1 MSVSFLPFSL
11 AASYSHFPP
20 PLFGLVVLLFS
31 DGSFERLLHPFTPP
45 FFGTFVFLLL
55 HSLTI
60 TTTTTTIIYWN
71 RTEQMTYTVWRAEV
85 HMTMMGLMGWRG
97 SWLNGKVEKEA
108 VAELE
113 RGCCCLLINL

>member
-55 HSLTI
+55 QLTI
-60 TTTTTTIIYWN
+60 TTTTTTTILLESN
-71 RTEQMTYTVWRAEV
+71 RTDDIYGMESRSAYDDDGVDELARELV
-85 HMTMMGLMGWRG
+85 ERRG
-97 SWLNGKVEKEA
+97 GK
-108 VAELE
+108 
-113 RGCCCLLINL
+113 RGCWRVGERLLLFID